1 MRLTSLLKTAATLAL
16 LVPAAAACGD
26 DATGPD
32 GTGTATAVV
41 HDDPSSGSA
50 AMQPSFSKIRA
61 AATSEGSYSGEL
73 RANVTVQVSADGDA
87 WTDVYSQA
95 TGSSEVDLQTS
106 SETTLV
112 TDASVDAGTYSY
124 VRVVLQSPSAH
135 LNSGST
141 ISGSTG
147 DLTLDADV
155 SLALGSDGQVVVEKE
170 VADFEISAD
179 SNTRIS
185 TDLNSEAW
193 IDQESVEAQAVS
205 SSEVQSA
212 TVVTIS

>member
-1 MRLTSLLKTAATLAL
+1 MRLTSLMKSAATLAL

-26 DATGPD
+26 DATGP
-32 GTGTATAVV
+32 GSGSATAVV

-50 AMQPSFSKIRA
+50 ATRADFSRISA
-61 AATSEGSYSGEL
+61 ATTSEGSYSGEI
-73 RANVTVQVSADGDA
+73 RANVTVQVSADGEA

-112 TDASVDAGTYSY
+112 SNASVDAGTYSY

-141 ISGSTG
+141 IAGSTG

-155 SLALGSDGQVVVEKE
+155 SLTLGSDGQLVIEKQ
-170 VADFEISAD
+170 VADFQISAD
-179 SNTRIS
+179 SNTTIS

-193 IDQESVEAQAVS
+193 ISQENVEARAVS
-205 SSEVQSA
+205 GFEVQSA
-212 TVVTIS
+212 TAVSIN

>member
-1 MRLTSLLKTAATLAL
+1 MRLTSLLKTAATLGL

-26 DATGPD
+26 DATGP
-32 GTGTATAVV
+32 GSGSATAVV

-50 AMQPSFSKIRA
+50 ATRPSFSRISA
-61 AATSEGSYSGEL
+61 ATTSEGTYSGEL

-95 TGSSEVDLQTS
+95 TGNSEVDLQTS

-141 ISGSTG
+141 VSGSTG

-155 SLALGSDGQVVVEKE
+155 SLSLGSDGQVVIEKQ

-193 IDQESVEAQAVS
+193 ISQENVDAQAVS

>member
-1 MRLTSLLKTAATLAL
+1 MRLTSLVKTAATLAL
-16 LVPAAAACGD
+16 ILPAAACGD

-32 GTGTATAVV
+32 GGTATAVV

-50 AMQPSFSKIRA
+50 SVEPDFSQIRA

-73 RANVTVQVSADGDA
+73 RANVTVQISADGEA
-87 WTDVYSQA
+87 WTDVYSRA

-106 SETTLV
+106 TETTLV
-112 TDASVDAGTYSY
+112 TDASVEAGTYSY
-124 VRVVLQSPSAH
+124 VRVVLQSPSVE

-155 SLALGSDGQVVVEKE
+155 SLALGSDGQLVIERQ
-170 VADFEISAD
+170 VAQFEITAD
-179 SNTRIS
+179 SDARIA

-193 IDQESVEAQAVS
+193 IDQESVEAGAVS

-212 TVVTIS
+212 TVVSIN